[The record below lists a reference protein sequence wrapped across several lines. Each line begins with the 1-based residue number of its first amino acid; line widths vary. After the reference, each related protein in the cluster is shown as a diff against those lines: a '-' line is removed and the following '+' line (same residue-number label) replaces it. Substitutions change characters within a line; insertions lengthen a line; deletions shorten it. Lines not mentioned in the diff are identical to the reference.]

1 MRVLRKADARLVK
14 GASAPRVL
22 CAGIIVLD
30 NIGVPKV
37 PVKTALFVVEKGE
50 PSGNVRPY
58 PCHGCAA
65 YRRGN
70 MLAKRARTD
79 AGLGA
84 VLLYGGAMTISDR
97 NRIYFEAIGLREI
110 RRELVVGSVLY
121 LGADNDPRRAEAREW
136 VSEQERK
143 IQKADATRTAREIWT
158 LIAAIVAAVAGVIGV
173 VWALTH

>member
-1 MRVLRKADARLVK
+1 
-14 GASAPRVL
+14 
-22 CAGIIVLD
+22 
-30 NIGVPKV
+30 
-37 PVKTALFVVEKGE
+37 
-50 PSGNVRPY
+50 
-58 PCHGCAA
+58 
-65 YRRGN
+65 
-70 MLAKRARTD
+70 
-79 AGLGA
+79 
-84 VLLYGGAMTISDR
+84 MTISDR

-158 LIAAIVAAVAGVIGV
+158 LIAAIVAAVAGLIGV